1 MLAFSGGKNLV
12 MQNLQNC
19 DSSKLS
25 KIGILVS
32 WKLRKRVLS
41 IDNFDRNA
49 VKAAFLAKKMSNVSN

>member
-1 MLAFSGGKNLV
+1 MLAFCGGKNLV
-12 MQNLQNC
+12 MQNSQNC

-49 VKAAFLAKKMSNVSN
+49 VKAAFLAKKK